1 MYNYIGDKM
10 KLLNDLN
17 IVPNNIKVYEQAFIH
32 SSYKNEGHVTEDYER
47 LEFLGDALV
56 DLIVSDYLYNAKHLK
71 EGQMTKLRASF
82 VCENA
87 LYEYSKEINLKDYIK
102 VGNGVKEPNKTVIAD
117 VFEAII
123 GAIYLEKGLSTVE
136 YFFKTLIVPYI
147 ESDVDFLMDYK
158 STLQELVQTEK
169 KSVEYALVKEGGPA
183 HKKYFIVKVMID
195 GIVYGE
201 GTGKSKKEAEQH
213 AAKEAI
219 KKRA

>member
-1 MYNYIGDKM
+1 MHNS
-10 KLLNDLN
+10 KLLEIALTHTSF
-17 IVPNNIKVYEQAFIH
+17 A
-32 SSYKNEGHVTEDYER
+32 NEHGVESYER
-47 LEFLGDALV
+47 LEFLGDAVLELV
-56 DLIVSDYLYNAKHLK
+56 SSDYIYKTNKYSEGEMSRKRSLY
-71 EGQMTKLRASF
+71 

-87 LYEYSKEINLKDYIK
+87 LYEYSKEINLKSYIK
-102 VGNGVKEPNKTVIAD
+102 VGNGVKEANKTVIAD

-169 KSVEYALVKEGGPA
+169 KSVEYVLVKEGGPA
-183 HKKYFIVKVMID
+183 HKKYFVVDVVID

-219 KKRA
+219 RKRA